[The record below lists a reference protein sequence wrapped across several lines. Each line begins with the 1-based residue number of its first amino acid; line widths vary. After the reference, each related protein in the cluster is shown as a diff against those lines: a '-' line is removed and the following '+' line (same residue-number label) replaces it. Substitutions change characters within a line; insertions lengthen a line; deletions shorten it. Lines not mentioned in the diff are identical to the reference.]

1 MHIKARDHIPLDDR
15 TSSKRILWI
24 AFLISLALHVFS
36 VIHLDWIQL
45 RYGSLLRQQRNPPT
59 PVAVKIV
66 NKADPD
72 AERNKIV
79 DVPQVATEKPDQAKY
94 SSYQDHKTDRE
105 TKVES
110 KLQQR
115 GKSAGDKGTA
125 SDPKM
130 AQKSPPRALPSLSM
144 TSGTLAIGAHP
155 KNQERKNYKKL
166 LPNQKDL
173 SGLANAGYIEHLKDN
188 IDLGDRIDLNTTE
201 YRYMGYMTGLRKA
214 IELVWTYPSEAAQ
227 RGMQGEVVVEF
238 VIAKTGV
245 VSRIKVI
252 RSSGYKLL
260 DDNIVQ
266 ALKLA
271 SPFSPLPDS
280 FGKEKM
286 MITGAFTYVLSPY
299 VAGAH

>member
-1 MHIKARDHIPLDDR
+1 MR
-15 TSSKRILWI
+15 TDAEQNIHENSKRILGI
-24 AFLISLALHVFS
+24 ALLASLALHILSFVN
-36 VIHLDWIQL
+36 LDWLQL
-45 RYGSLLRQQRNPPT
+45 RYGEALQKKRT
-59 PVAVKIV
+59 AAPVAVRIV
-66 NKADPD
+66 NKPTPEAD
-72 AERNKIV
+72 RNKIV
-79 DVPQVATEKPDQAKY
+79 DVPLLKTERPDDAKY
-94 SSYQDHKTDRE
+94 SSHQDHKTERE

-110 KLQQR
+110 KLSQR
-115 GKSAGDKGTA
+115 GKNAGEKGSANDAQVSSATP
-125 SDPKM
+125 PKTF
-130 AQKSPPRALPSLSM
+130 PSLSLS
-144 TSGTLAIGAHP
+144 SGTLAIGEQP

-173 SGLANAGYIEHLKDN
+173 SGLANAGYIEHLKDD
-188 IDLGDRIDLNTTE
+188 IELGDRIDLNTTE

-227 RGMQGEVVVEF
+227 RGMQGEVVLEF
-238 VIAKTGV
+238 VIAKSGE

-252 RSSGYKLL
+252 RSSGYKIL
-260 DDNIVQ
+260 DDNIVKT
-266 ALKLA
+266 LKLS